1 MVRQQR
7 HAPTIPIPGLTD
19 RNSRLMGG
27 ILNDIDTNA

>member
-7 HAPTIPIPGLTD
+7 HAPPFPIPRLTD
-19 RNSRLMGG
+19 RNSRLMGR